1 MRLVGSDP
9 LESGGCV
16 DLSSGSCSTM
26 EAPEIQIA
34 PGPIPS
40 QSQCGEL
47 VLWGVGERV
56 QNSNGVPLT
65 REQAWSAKKLP
76 EIHPKA
82 RTPFNLDITFNI
94 QASRSMNHHGDAHSS
109 TSSHHNA
116 SYNVTAM
123 GD

>member
-40 QSQCGEL
+40 PSQCGEL
-47 VLWGVGERV
+47 VLWGVG
-56 QNSNGVPLT
+56 GAGP
-65 REQAWSAKKLP
+65 EQQRGSTDTGTSMVRQ
-76 EIHPKA
+76 E
-82 RTPFNLDITFNI
+82 
-94 QASRSMNHHGDAHSS
+94 AS
-109 TSSHHNA
+109 
-116 SYNVTAM
+116 
-123 GD
+123 